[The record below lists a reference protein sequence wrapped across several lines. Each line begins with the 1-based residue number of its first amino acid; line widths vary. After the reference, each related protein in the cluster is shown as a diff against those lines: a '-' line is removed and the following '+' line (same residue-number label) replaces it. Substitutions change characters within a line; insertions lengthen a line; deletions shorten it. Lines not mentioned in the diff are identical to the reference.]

1 MRWSVKACP
10 ASTKENSPIWDMLK
24 AEIMAVRME
33 YPVIFTTG
41 TSVKSFMAKI
51 RAAME
56 RTIKIWEMKK
66 SKFNNIPTEMKKILV
81 KISLNGRTFS
91 IMLTL
96 YSDSARSKPA
106 INAPK
111 ERDKPIEAVI
121 RATEKQNPR
130 TVMSISSRERVLT
143 TANMRRG
150 KMNLPNRI
158 TPIMTREFSPMV
170 IRLSCRD
177 NSNFPLRSGKRSMIG
192 TMTRSWKMRIARQ
205 TLPCGESDWAFCWK
219 RLKTMAVEER
229 VTKQPKATAFCH
241 GNTAENIAVISKIVK
256 LICPNPPIKRGRFI
270 RFKSLR
276 KVPCRW

>member
-1 MRWSVKACP
+1 
-10 ASTKENSPIWDMLK
+10 
-24 AEIMAVRME
+24 
-33 YPVIFTTG
+33 
-41 TSVKSFMAKI
+41 
-51 RAAME
+51 
-56 RTIKIWEMKK
+56 
-66 SKFNNIPTEMKKILV
+66 
-81 KISLNGRTFS
+81 
-91 IMLTL
+91 
-96 YSDSARSKPA
+96 
-106 INAPK
+106 
-111 ERDKPIEAVI
+111 
-121 RATEKQNPR
+121 
-130 TVMSISSRERVLT
+130 MSISSRERVLT

-158 TPIMTREFSPMV
+158 TPIMTREFSPRV

-270 RFKSLR
+270 RFKSFKESSMPMVKSKRATPTSAIMSTASISDTSFSAEGPQIMPATNNATMLGILNFAQIR
-276 KVPCRW
+276 MTTMEIMKTAISSCKKSKCIALP